1 MEPEISQEQVSVQPA
16 EPEKPKS
23 QVPPP
28 PFRRL
33 RGYAFDPSLSIRLD
47 TALINETVFEIPWD
61 SNLQPGPIDEYLE
74 VVDYDPAS
82 RCWMTLSI

>member
-1 MEPEISQEQVSVQPA
+1 MGSDNSQNQVSQQQSDQ
-16 EPEKPKS
+16 ENRSS

-28 PFRRL
+28 LFQRL

-47 TALINETVFEIPWD
+47 TALINQTVFEVPWD
-61 SNLQPGPIDEYLE
+61 PNLQPGPVDEYLE

-82 RCWMTLSI
+82 GWSAA